1 MATNLTILAAL
12 LYAVVVVIAVLLD
25 PYAGVVA

>member
-25 PYAGVVA
+25 PYVGVVA